1 MIINSNNSLYS
12 ALSPAPVRNGK
23 HASRAG
29 ANETSSVSNEDSL
42 EASDNNLTVDS
53 PIQDVDAANAIAE
66 QMRQSILGQPGAAL
80 LAQAQLAPQQA
91 LRLLQ
96 E

>member
-1 MIINSNNSLYS
+1 MIINSNTAAYSSLSS
-12 ALSPAPVRNGK
+12 ALVRHGK
-23 HASRAG
+23 RVSATGAKEASSA
-29 ANETSSVSNEDSL
+29 ANQDSL

-66 QMRQSILGQPGAAL
+66 QMRQSILGQPAAAM
-80 LAQAQLAPQQA
+80 LAQAQLVPQQA

-96 E
+96 Q

>member
-1 MIINSNNSLYS
+1 MIINSNTAAYS
-12 ALSPAPVRNGK
+12 ALSPAPVRHGK

-29 ANETSSVSNEDSL
+29 ANEASSVSNEDSL
-42 EASDNNLTVDS
+42 EASDNNLMVDS

-66 QMRQSILGQPGAAL
+66 QMRQSILSQPGAAM
-80 LAQAQLAPQQA
+80 LAQAQLVPQQA

-96 E
+96 Q

>member
-1 MIINSNNSLYS
+1 MIINSNTAAYGPLS
-12 ALSPAPVRNGK
+12 ATPVRQGK
-23 HASRAG
+23 HAARAG
-29 ANETSSVSNEDSL
+29 TKETSPVGNQDSL

-66 QMRQSILGQPGAAL
+66 QMRQSILGQPAAAM
-80 LAQAQLAPQQA
+80 LAQAQLVPQQA

-96 E
+96 Q